1 VTSCRVA
8 VDDAAMSTLRHL
20 MATAMILAS
29 LGATPLLAADTAARG
44 PASTQPLALSGPS
57 RTIWFFDVRD
67 DIKDFPTN
75 GFFPGDF
82 AADPFGA
89 AISASGLFGT
99 TPPGA
104 ARLAVES
111 QRDQTDCARHHRSYD
126 PTSGT
131 FLGHDGARH
140 QC

>member
-1 VTSCRVA
+1 
-8 VDDAAMSTLRHL
+8 
-20 MATAMILAS
+20 
-29 LGATPLLAADTAARG
+29 LGAAPLFAADTAVPR

-99 TPPGA
+99 RPSSA
-104 ARLAVES
+104 APAVVEA

-126 PTSGT
+126 RTSGT
-131 FLGHDGARH
+131 FLGHDGVRH
-140 QC
+140 RC